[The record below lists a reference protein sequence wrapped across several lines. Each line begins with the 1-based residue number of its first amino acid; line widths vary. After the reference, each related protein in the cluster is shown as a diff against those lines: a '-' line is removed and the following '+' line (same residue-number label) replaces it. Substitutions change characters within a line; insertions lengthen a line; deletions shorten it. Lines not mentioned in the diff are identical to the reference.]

1 MERIAAWLVRHP
13 RRVVAATLLVTA
25 LLGAFAVQLRFQNTL
40 ESVLPAGDPAVAF
53 YEEVRRQFGSDDVGV
68 VGMLGS
74 DVFSPD
80 ALTKIARVTTAL
92 GKLPGVQKVLSIT
105 NTQDVAADVFNPPPL
120 LPKIP
125 PSPEDVEALRAKLTA
140 VPLYRENLVSANGR
154 GAAINV
160 FFEPLSDAQY
170 AALGLDDRIGE
181 ILAAARGPEQFYYT
195 GAARVKQA
203 ALELMRRDLAF
214 FTPIALGVVILSL
227 WLSFR
232 TKRGVILPL
241 VAVSIALVWTLGVL
255 VLSGHAITLG
265 TVVLPPLLLVVGSSY
280 AIHVMARYYEQSE
293 ESSER
298 VPVVTR
304 AVARVWLP
312 LAISVL
318 VTMIGFAAL
327 MVNRIPA
334 IFELG
339 AFAAIGVLFLG
350 VVCLTFLPATLAL
363 LPVERVARRARDGS
377 PALSGLLGRLAQ
389 LVACSPR
396 PIWWIAAGLVG
407 FAFLGMRR
415 IEVDADFLNYFSKR
429 SAVRQ
434 ANEIINREIVGS
446 NPFYV
451 VVEGP
456 ESGALKRWINL
467 WLLKDLQQYLRTLPG
482 ISSSIS
488 IVDYLELLESGLT
501 ASTGGDLVVTERGDI
516 APAEKPRTFWE
527 DPAQLEPVLKLVAQS
542 PETFSG
548 VVTGD
553 FDKASILVRTTLS
566 GSRAVEQTLARI
578 REYVAH
584 RFPAELRVY
593 LTGNLVLLSGTQSEI
608 VAGQVKS
615 LALALVVIFV
625 VLALMFLSLRI
636 GFLAILPNVVPIV
649 IFFGMMGW
657 LGIDLNLGTS
667 LIAAIAL
674 GIAIDSTIHYMARL
688 NLELHGET
696 DQRAAIGRTLRRV
709 GAPIIYTTVAL
720 ALGFLTFAFSSF
732 IPIQDF
738 GRLSSMTMVTALG
751 ANLVLLPALLSS
763 VKIITL
769 WDLLGV
775 RLGEDPARTIPLFA
789 GLRPSQARVVTLM
802 GDLKRFRPGETIVR
816 QGERGDE
823 MYVII
828 QGLADVWIGTGRD
841 RQRIAEM
848 QRGDVFGEMG
858 LVRGGNERS
867 ADVVAAS
874 DVEALA
880 VDERFLQR
888 IQRRYPRIASRVLLN
903 LSRILS
909 DRLQRANL
917 RFLEAR
923 ADVG

>member
-1 MERIAAWLVRHP
+1 MERVAAWLVRHP

-25 LLGAFAVQLRFQNTL
+25 LLGAFAVQVRIQGAL

-68 VGMLGS
+68 VGILGT
-74 DVFSPD
+74 DIFSPD
-80 ALTKIARVTTAL
+80 VLTKIARVTAAL
-92 GKLPGVQKVLSIT
+92 GKLPGVQSVLSIT
-105 NTQDVAADVFNPPPL
+105 NTKDVAADVFNPPPL

-125 PSPEDVEALRAKLTA
+125 PSPEDVAALRAKLAA
-140 VPLYRENLVSANGR
+140 VPLYRENLISPDGR
-154 GAAINV
+154 GAAITV
-160 FFEPLSDAQY
+160 FFEPMSDARY
-170 AALGLDDRIGE
+170 ADLGLDRQIMD
-181 ILAAARGPEQFYYT
+181 ILAAEEGPERLYYT
-195 GAARVKQA
+195 GAAHVKQA
-203 ALELMRRDLAF
+203 AVELMRRDIVF
-214 FTPIALGVVILSL
+214 FTPIALLVVIFSL

-241 VAVSIALVWTLGVL
+241 AAVSIALVWTLGVL
-255 VLSGHAITLG
+255 VLSGRSISLG
-265 TVVLPPLLLVVGSSY
+265 TFVLPPLLLVVGVSY

-293 ESSER
+293 EGTER
-298 VPVVTR
+298 IPVVER
-304 AVARVWLP
+304 AYARVWLP
-312 LAISVL
+312 LAISVV
-318 VTMIGFAAL
+318 VTVIGFAAL

-334 IFELG
+334 IWELG
-339 AFAAIGVLFLG
+339 AFAAVGVLFLG
-350 VVCLTFLPATLAL
+350 IVCLTFLPATLAL
-363 LPVERVARRARDGS
+363 LPIERVARRARDGS
-377 PALSGLLGRLAQ
+377 PALSGFLGRLAR

-396 PIWWIAAGLVG
+396 AVWWVAAGLAVV
-407 FAFLGMRR
+407 AFLGMRR
-415 IEVDADFLNYFSKR
+415 IEVDADFLNYFTKR
-429 SAVRQ
+429 SEVRQ

-456 ESGALKRWINL
+456 EAGALERWVNL
-467 WLLKDLQQYLRTLPG
+467 WFLKDLQQYLHTLPG

-488 IVDYLELLESGLT
+488 IVDYVELLESGLAT
-501 ASTGGDLVVTERGDI
+501 SSGGDLVVNERGEVV
-516 APAEKPRTFWE
+516 PAERPRPFWE

-542 PETFSG
+542 PDTFSS
-548 VVTGD
+548 VVTPD
-553 FDKASILVRTTLS
+553 FAKANILVRTTLS
-566 GSRAVEQTLARI
+566 GSRAVEETLAKI
-578 REYVAH
+578 REYVAQ
-584 RFPAELRVY
+584 RFPAELRVH
-593 LTGNLVLLSGTQSEI
+593 LTGHLVLLTGTNSEI

-615 LALALVVIFV
+615 LALALGMILA
-625 VLALMFLSLRI
+625 VLALMFLSVRI
-636 GFLAILPNVVPIV
+636 GFLAILPNVVPIL
-649 IFFGMMGW
+649 IFFGIMGW

-667 LIAAIAL
+667 LIATIAL
-674 GIAIDSTIHYMARL
+674 GIAVDSTIHYMARL
-688 NLELHGET
+688 NLELRGET
-696 DQRAAIGRTLRRV
+696 DQQAAIARTLGRV

-738 GRLSSMTMVTALG
+738 GRLSSVTMVTALG
-751 ANLVLLPALLSS
+751 ANLVLLPALLAT

-775 RLGEDPARTIPLFA
+775 KLGEDPARTIPLFA

-802 GDLKRFRPGETIVR
+802 GDLKRFKPGQAIVR
-816 QGERGDE
+816 QGERGDD

-828 QGLADVWIGTGRD
+828 NGLADVWIGDGRG

-867 ADVVAAS
+867 ADVVASS

-888 IQRRYPRIASRVLLN
+888 IQRRYPRIASKVLLN

-909 DRLQRANL
+909 DRLQRANERL
-917 RFLEAR
+917 VQAR
-923 ADVG
+923 TG

>member
-1 MERIAAWLVRHP
+1 MRRLAAWLVRHP
-13 RRVVAATLLVTA
+13 RRVVAAILLLTA
-25 LLGAFAVQLRFQNTL
+25 FFGAFAVQVHIQNSL
-40 ESVLPAGDPAVAF
+40 ESVLPAGDPEVAF
-53 YEEVRRQFGSDDVGV
+53 YDEVRRQFGSDDVGV

-74 DVFSPD
+74 DVYSPE
-80 ALTKIARVTTAL
+80 ALTKIARVTAAL
-92 GKLPGVQKVLSIT
+92 GKLPGVQSVLSIA
-105 NTQDVAADVFNPPPL
+105 NAKDVAADVFNPPPL
-120 LPKIP
+120 LAKVP
-125 PSPEDVEALRAKLTA
+125 PSPEDVAALRAKLTA

-170 AALGLDDRIGE
+170 AALGLDGKIRE
-181 ILAAARGPEQFYYT
+181 ILDAAEGPEQFYYT
-195 GAARVKQA
+195 GAAHVKLA
-203 ALELMRRDLAF
+203 AVRLMRRDLMF

-227 WLSFR
+227 WISFR

-241 VAVSIALVWTLGVL
+241 AAVIIALVWTLGVL
-255 VLSGHAITLG
+255 VLCGRALTLG
-265 TVVLPPLLLVVGSSY
+265 TSILPALLLVVGSSY

-293 ESSER
+293 EGTER
-298 VPVVTR
+298 VLVVER
-304 AVARVWLP
+304 AFERVWVP
-312 LAISVL
+312 LVISVL
-318 VTMIGFAAL
+318 VTVIGFAAL
-327 MVNRIPA
+327 MMNRIPA
-334 IFELG
+334 IWELG
-339 AFAAIGVLFLG
+339 AFAAIGVLILG
-350 VVCLTFLPATLAL
+350 IVCLTFLPATLAL

-377 PALSGLLGRLAQ
+377 PALSGLLGRLAR

-396 PIWWIAAGLVG
+396 PIWWIAAALAGI
-407 FAFLGMRR
+407 AFLGMRR
-415 IEVDADFLNYFSKR
+415 IEVDADFMNYFSPR
-429 SAVRQ
+429 SEVRRDNQ
-434 ANEIINREIVGS
+434 IINQEIVGS

-451 VVEGP
+451 IIEGP
-456 ESGALKRWINL
+456 EAGALKRWVNL

-482 ISSSIS
+482 ITSSIS

-501 ASTGGDLVVTERGDI
+501 ASTGGDLVVNEHGD
-516 APAEKPRTFWE
+516 AVPAQKPRSFWE
-527 DPAQLEPVLKLVAQS
+527 DPKQLDPVLNLVAQS
-542 PETFSG
+542 PETFSS
-548 VVTGD
+548 VVTRD
-553 FDKASILVRTTLS
+553 FGKASILVRTTLS
-566 GSRAVEQTLARI
+566 GSRAVEETLARI
-578 REYVAH
+578 REYVAN
-584 RFPAELRVY
+584 RFPAELRVH
-593 LTGNLVLLSGTQSEI
+593 LTGSLVLLTGTTSEI

-615 LALALVVIFV
+615 LALALGLIFV
-625 VLALMFLSLRI
+625 VLSLMFLSVRI

-649 IFFGMMGW
+649 IFFGVMGW

-688 NLELHGET
+688 NLELRGET
-696 DQRAAIGRTLRRV
+696 DQTAAIGRTLSRV

-738 GRLSSMTMVTALG
+738 GRLSSVTMVTALG
-751 ANLVLLPALLSS
+751 ANLVLLPALLASF
-763 VKIITL
+763 KIITL

-775 RLGEDPARTIPLFA
+775 KLGEDPARTIPLFA

-802 GDLKRFRPGETIVR
+802 GDLKRFKPGEAIVR
-816 QGERGDE
+816 QGERGNE

-828 QGLADVWIGTGRD
+828 QGNADVWIGAGRE
-841 RQRIAEM
+841 RQRVAEM

-880 VDERFLQR
+880 VNEHFLQR

-909 DRLQRANL
+909 DRLQRANDRIL
-917 RFLEAR
+917 QALA
-923 ADVG
+923 G

>member
-1 MERIAAWLVRHP
+1 MERVAAWLVRHP
-13 RRVVAATLLVTA
+13 RRVVIATLLVTA
-25 LLGAFAVQLRFQNTL
+25 LLGAFAVQVHIQNAL

-74 DVFSPD
+74 EVFSPD
-80 ALTKIARVTTAL
+80 ALTKIARVTAAL
-92 GKLPGVQKVLSIT
+92 GKLPGVQSVLSIT
-105 NTQDVAADVFNPPPL
+105 NAKDVAADVFNPPPL

-125 PSPEDVEALRAKLTA
+125 PSAEDVEALRAKLAA
-140 VPLYRENLVSANGR
+140 VPLYRENLVSPDGR

-160 FFEPLSDAQY
+160 FFEPLSDARY
-170 AALGLDDRIGE
+170 AALGLDERIAE

-195 GAARVKQA
+195 GAAHVKQA
-203 ALELMRRDLAF
+203 AVQLMRRDLAF

-241 VAVSIALVWTLGVL
+241 AAVSIALIWTLGVL
-255 VLSGHAITLG
+255 VLSGGAITLG
-265 TVVLPPLLLVVGSSY
+265 TFVLPPLLLVVGSSY

-293 ESSER
+293 EGTER
-298 VPVVTR
+298 VPVVER
-304 AVARVWLP
+304 AFARVWLP

-318 VTMIGFAAL
+318 VTVIGFAAL

-339 AFAAIGVLFLG
+339 AFAAIGVFFLG
-350 VVCLTFLPATLAL
+350 IVCLTFLPATLAL

-377 PALSGLLGRLAQ
+377 PALSGLLGRLAR
-389 LVACSPR
+389 LVAGSPR
-396 PIWWIAAGLVG
+396 PIWWIAAGLAGV
-407 FAFLGMRR
+407 AFLGMRR
-415 IEVDADFLNYFSKR
+415 IEVDADFLNYFNKR
-429 SAVRQ
+429 SEVRR

-456 ESGALKRWINL
+456 EPGALKGWVNL
-467 WLLKDLQQYLRTLPG
+467 WLLKDLQRYLRTLPG

-501 ASTGGDLVVTERGDI
+501 ASTAGDLVVNDRGDVV
-516 APAEKPRTFWE
+516 PAEKPRTFWE
-527 DPAQLEPVLKLVAQS
+527 DPAQLEPMLKLVAQS
-542 PETFSG
+542 PQTFSS
-548 VVTGD
+548 VVTSD
-553 FDKASILVRTTLS
+553 FDEASILVRTSLS
-566 GSRAVEQTLARI
+566 GSRAIEQTLARI
-578 REYVAH
+578 REYVAN
-584 RFPAELRVY
+584 RFPAELRVH
-593 LTGNLVLLSGTQSEI
+593 LTGHLVLLSGTTSEI

-615 LALALVVIFV
+615 LALALGVIFV
-625 VLALMFLSLRI
+625 VLALMFLSVRI
-636 GFLAILPNVVPIV
+636 GFLAILPNVVPIL
-649 IFFGMMGW
+649 IFFGVMGW

-667 LIAAIAL
+667 LIAAITL

-688 NLELHGET
+688 NLELRGET
-696 DQRAAIGRTLRRV
+696 DQGAAIGRTLRRV

-738 GRLSSMTMVTALG
+738 GRLSSVTMVTALG
-751 ANLVLLPALLSS
+751 ANLVLLPALLASF
-763 VKIITL
+763 KIITL

-802 GDLKRFRPGETIVR
+802 GDLKHFKPGEAIVR
-816 QGERGDE
+816 RGERGDE

-828 QGLADVWIGTGRD
+828 QGLADVWIGDGRD
-841 RQRIAEM
+841 RRRIAEM
-848 QRGDVFGEMG
+848 KRGDVFGEMG

-909 DRLQRANL
+909 DRLQAANQ
-917 RFLEAR
+917 RFLEAL
-923 ADVG
+923 AG

>member
-1 MERIAAWLVRHP
+1 MERLAAWLVRHP
-13 RRVVAATLLVTA
+13 RRVVAAVVLVTA
-25 LLGAFAVQLRFQNTL
+25 VLGVFAIQVHIQNAL
-40 ESVLPAGDPAVAF
+40 ESVLPAGDPEVAF
-53 YEEVRRQFGSDDVGV
+53 YQEVRRQFGSDEVGV

-74 DVFSPD
+74 DVFSPE
-80 ALTKIARVTTAL
+80 ALTKIARVTDAL
-92 GKLPGVQKVLSIT
+92 GKLPGVQSVLSIT
-105 NTQDVAADVFNPPPL
+105 NAKDVAADVFTPPPL

-125 PSPEDVEALRAKLTA
+125 PSPEDVEALRAKLKA
-140 VPLYRENLVSANGR
+140 VPLYRENLVSPSGR
-154 GAAINV
+154 GAAINM

-170 AALGLDDRIGE
+170 AALGLDGRIRE
-181 ILAAARGPEQFYYT
+181 ILDAAAGPERFYYT
-195 GAARVKQA
+195 GAAHIKLA
-203 ALELMRRDLAF
+203 AVRLMRRDLAF

-241 VAVSIALVWTLGVL
+241 AAVMIALVWTLGVL
-255 VLSGHAITLG
+255 VLSGRAITIG
-265 TVVLPPLLLVVGSSY
+265 TFVLPPLLLVVGSSY

-293 ESSER
+293 EGSER
-298 VPVVTR
+298 VPVVER
-304 AVARVWLP
+304 AFARVWLP

-318 VTMIGFAAL
+318 VTVIGFAAL

-334 IFELG
+334 IWELG
-339 AFAAIGVLFLG
+339 AFAAIGVFFLG

-363 LPVERVARRARDGS
+363 MPVERVARRARDGS
-377 PALSGLLGRLAQ
+377 PALSGVLGRLAR

-396 PIWWIAAGLVG
+396 PIWWVTAALAGV
-407 FAFLGMRR
+407 AFLGMRR
-415 IEVDADFLNYFSKR
+415 ITVDSDFLNYFSTR
-429 SAVRQ
+429 SEVRQ
-434 ANEIINREIVGS
+434 DNEIINRDIVGS

-451 VVEGP
+451 VIEGSQP
-456 ESGALKRWINL
+456 GALKRWVNL
-467 WLLKDLQQYLRTLPG
+467 WLMKDLQKYLRTLPG
-482 ISSSIS
+482 ITSSIS

-501 ASTGGDLVVTERGDI
+501 ASTGGDLIVNEHGDVV
-516 APAEKPRTFWE
+516 PAEKPRSFWE
-527 DPAQLEPVLKLVAQS
+527 DPTQLDPLLKLVSQS
-542 PETFSG
+542 PQTFAG
-548 VVTGD
+548 VVTPD
-553 FDKASILVRTTLS
+553 FSKASILVRTTLS
-566 GSRAVEQTLARI
+566 GSRAVEETLARI
-578 REYVAH
+578 RKYVAN
-584 RFPAELRVY
+584 RFPAELRVH
-593 LTGNLVLLSGTQSEI
+593 LTGNLVLLTGTTSEI

-615 LALALVVIFV
+615 LALALGVIFV
-625 VLALMFLSLRI
+625 VLSLMFLSVRI
-636 GFLAILPNVVPIV
+636 GFLAILPNVVPILL
-649 IFFGMMGW
+649 FFGVMGW
-657 LGIDLNLGTS
+657 LGIDLNMGTS

-688 NLELHGET
+688 NLELRGET
-696 DQRAAIGRTLRRV
+696 DQGAAIGRTLSRV

-738 GRLSSMTMVTALG
+738 GRLSSVTMVAALG
-751 ANLVLLPALLSS
+751 ANLVLLPALLAS

-769 WDLLGV
+769 WDLLGMK
-775 RLGEDPARTIPLFA
+775 LGEDPARTIPLFA

-802 GDLKRFRPGETIVR
+802 GDLKRFKPGEAIVR

-828 QGLADVWIGTGRD
+828 QGNAHVWIGAGRE
-841 RQRIAEM
+841 RQRVAEM
-848 QRGDVFGEMG
+848 RRGDVFGEMG

-874 DVEALA
+874 DVEALV

-909 DRLQRANL
+909 DRLQQAND
-917 RFLEAR
+917 RFLQAL
-923 ADVG
+923 AG